1 MTIRKV
7 YLLIALSVGLFL
19 EASAQ
24 GKKIWASGAARSIF
38 QQNNYSSEGDTVT
51 PGKLNSGHALVDL
64 AINAKPNDQTF
75 LHAMVR
81 IRNDF
86 GGFWGSGVTFDMRQL
101 YLKGLIKDAVRYQLG
116 DINYKL
122 TPYTFYNHTEELTNA
137 QSEALNIYRE
147 ITHYDLFY
155 FENNTWRQQGA
166 AVDFGLLF
174 PAVAEELQVNMFTF
188 RNRPAEV
195 GRQSDRIFFGGN
207 ATLIQSKHLQLGANY
222 VDLMDI
228 NGTSNTTDI
237 FHNPVISGSTQVNAK
252 VSSLD
257 LTFRSE
263 SGISE
268 MYVLNDPNSQT
279 LRDYFMDFDL
289 EISAN
294 KHSAIN
300 LSYINVG
307 PQFRSV
313 GAQNRRVNFDG
324 QNMMYTRIGNDQ
336 NVRPITQMD
345 LLQDASLYRM
355 NLSPDLVTFA
365 PQYDN
370 IQPFGDATPNRKG
383 FGLDMNYAFNAL
395 GEARAEVKNLQ
406 EVVGQGTEVLRT
418 YRQLNGQ
425 FTVNVDTMLSFWKN
439 TLQLTGA
446 FTLQQT
452 TREAALQ
459 EANVDLRSTIA
470 DIGIKIGLMKDMD
483 IVGNYRIIQSQGNEL
498 LSVRNDRFEVEDFQ
512 TFETDMDQKFL
523 ILALRYHFDDKNKL
537 NVVWQ
542 RLTFSDKV
550 LQTPD
555 FAINQFAIVYSMFF

>member
-122 TPYTFYNHTEELTNA
+122 TPYTFYNHTEELNNA

-257 LTFRSE
+257 LTFSSE

-279 LRDYFMDFDL
+279 LRDYFMDLDL
-289 EISAN
+289 ELSAN
-294 KHSAIN
+294 KNSAIN

-324 QNMMYTRIGNDQ
+324 QNMMYTRIGNEQ

-550 LQTPD
+550 LQNPD